1 MGTLIMSFDSIISIF
16 ISFLRVRHSPPIME
30 NGPVSCLPT
39 TPKMS
44 KAKKVIE
51 EALENQNPELDLADK
66 GVVSFEEMPGL
77 SKCTKFKHF
86 LLWKLV
92 SYLQLPYKD
101 ISIILHNVSRLLFCV
116 IIYYKYI
123 TKSLN

>member
-1 MGTLIMSFDSIISIF
+1 
-16 ISFLRVRHSPPIME
+16 ME

-77 SKCTKFKHF
+77 SKCTKFEHF

-92 SYLQLPYKD
+92 SYLLSPYKD
-101 ISIILHNVSRLLFCV
+101 TSIILHNVP
-116 IIYYKYI
+116 
-123 TKSLN
+123 

>member
-1 MGTLIMSFDSIISIF
+1 
-16 ISFLRVRHSPPIME
+16 ME

-77 SKCTKFKHF
+77 SECTKFKHF

-92 SYLQLPYKD
+92 SYLQTPYKD
-101 ISIILHNVSRLLFCV
+101 ISIIHFEFSYLLRCILF
-116 IIYYKYI
+116 
-123 TKSLN
+123 T

>member
-1 MGTLIMSFDSIISIF
+1 
-16 ISFLRVRHSPPIME
+16 ME

-51 EALENQNPELDLADK
+51 EAQENQNPELDLADK

-77 SKCTKFKHF
+77 SECTKIKHF
-86 LLWKLV
+86 LLRKLV
-92 SYLQLPYKD
+92 SYLHFLIR
-101 ISIILHNVSRLLFCV
+101 ISLYLLATCHNIS
-116 IIYYKYI
+116 
-123 TKSLN
+123 S

>member
-1 MGTLIMSFDSIISIF
+1 
-16 ISFLRVRHSPPIME
+16 ME

-92 SYLQLPYKD
+92 SYLQSPYKD
-101 ISIILHNVSRLLFCV
+101 ISIILQYSIMFPNYYSAILFF
-116 IIYYKYI
+116 IS
-123 TKSLN
+123 TRPGL

>member
-1 MGTLIMSFDSIISIF
+1 
-16 ISFLRVRHSPPIME
+16 ME

-66 GVVSFEEMPGL
+66 GLISFEEMPGL
-77 SKCTKFKHF
+77 SECTKFKHF

-92 SYLQLPYKD
+92 SYLHFPYKD
-101 ISIILHNVSRLLFCV
+101 ISRIRHNAVRF
-116 IIYYKYI
+116 Y
-123 TKSLN
+123 

>member
-1 MGTLIMSFDSIISIF
+1 
-16 ISFLRVRHSPPIME
+16 ME

-66 GVVSFEEMPGL
+66 GVISFEEMPGL
-77 SKCTKFKHF
+77 SECTKFKHF

-92 SYLQLPYKD
+92 PYLHLPYKD
-101 ISIILHNVSRLLFCV
+101 IFIIHHNASQMFCF
-116 IIYYKYI
+116 IIQFNIIFSKN
-123 TKSLN
+123 LC

>member
-1 MGTLIMSFDSIISIF
+1 
-16 ISFLRVRHSPPIME
+16 ME

-66 GVVSFEEMPGL
+66 GIISFEEMPGL
-77 SKCTKFKHF
+77 SECTKFKHV

-92 SYLQLPYKD
+92 SYLHLPYKD
-101 ISIILHNVSRLLFCV
+101 IFIIHLNASQMCYSLIGINLFF
-116 IIYYKYI
+116 
-123 TKSLN
+123 

>member
-1 MGTLIMSFDSIISIF
+1 MVTLTISFDNIISII
-16 ISFLRVRHSPPIME
+16 ISFLRKYHSPPIME

-92 SYLQLPYKD
+92 SYLLAPYKD
-101 ISIILHNVSRLLFCV
+101 ISIIHYKVAYLL
-116 IIYYKYI
+116 
-123 TKSLN
+123 

>member
-1 MGTLIMSFDSIISIF
+1 
-16 ISFLRVRHSPPIME
+16 ME

-77 SKCTKFKHF
+77 SECTKFKHF
-86 LLWKLV
+86 LIRKLV
-92 SYLQLPYKD
+92 SYLLIPYKD
-101 ISIILHNVSRLLFCV
+101 MSDMYL
-116 IIYYKYI
+116 
-123 TKSLN
+123 KSQ

>member
-1 MGTLIMSFDSIISIF
+1 MVTLIMSFDSLISIF
-16 ISFLRVRHSPPIME
+16 ISFLRVYLSPPIME

-77 SKCTKFKHF
+77 SECTKFKHF

-92 SYLQLPYKD
+92 SYLQSPYKD
-101 ISIILHNVSRLLFCV
+101 ISIILQYSIMFPN
-116 IIYYKYI
+116 YYFVFLHYFF
-123 TKSLN
+123 L